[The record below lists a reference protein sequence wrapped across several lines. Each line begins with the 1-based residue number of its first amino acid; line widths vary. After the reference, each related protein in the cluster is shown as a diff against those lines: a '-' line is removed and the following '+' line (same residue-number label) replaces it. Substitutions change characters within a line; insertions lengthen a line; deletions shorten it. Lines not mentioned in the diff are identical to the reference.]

1 MDRIVFTHVIIM
13 IYEGAKKSTGIDF
26 WRMVWQEN
34 SNCIVMVANIEEMG
48 RVGLFFKVMK

>member
-1 MDRIVFTHVIIM
+1 MILMDRIVFTHVIIM
-13 IYEGAKKSTGIDF
+13 FYKGAKKSTGIDF

-48 RVGLFFKVMK
+48 RVS